1 MSKHIGTAAL
11 RGCLALLSCP
21 SNRLW
26 VCAVGSC
33 STSYRN
39 PMCGLQGLYTPRAN
53 CIVPPTRVCSRIL
66 VARTVRCNASDFCL
80 LPFCW
85 SSTAATA
92 YLHIRSFAA
101 TFCPSS
107 TAFADACA
115 DFGNIDC
122 YHRCTPS
129 NVVWQACLVTSP
141 SLSLLRSPR
150 LALLFD
156 NARGLRAGLFL
167 PEEWVS
173 GFHSCSMYSEIG
185 KHAYLFWVSTMQ
197 VRLLS
202 FAYNLPLY
210 SRATAPSK
218 HL

>member
-1 MSKHIGTAAL
+1 MLSAPVQ
-11 RGCLALLSCP
+11 LA
-21 SNRLW
+21 
-26 VCAVGSC
+26 
-33 STSYRN
+33 
-39 PMCGLQGLYTPRAN
+39 
-53 CIVPPTRVCSRIL
+53 IVTQCVASRVCTPLELTASCHRH
-66 VARTVRCNASDFCL
+66 VFVVESWWPGQVRCNASDFCL